1 MAITT
6 EDVHN
11 VANGLVE
18 AGEKPTLAAIRRVLG
33 GGSFTTISEAMKD
46 WKAQNQATAAPIK
59 EPAPSSL
66 TERIDALGAEIWAAA
81 IELANARLQS
91 EREAMEAARLEME
104 QAQAEAAELADQL
117 AADLEQLQVS
127 SAAEKEQLSARIA
140 ALLEQ
145 HEATRAEWQLAENHV
160 KRLEKD
166 TAVANA
172 ALEEAHHQIA
182 SMTGQIDDLK
192 TENRALRE
200 QLLTVNEALAK
211 TQSDLVR
218 IQATADA
225 QAESFKEQRQAVAQE
240 ASRQAE
246 RYSKVQAELDQA
258 KKDAGE
264 ARERAAE
271 LTGKLSA
278 LQEQNAAL
286 LSKVSAVRSDS
297 GKK

>member
-33 GGSFTTISEAMKD
+33 GGSFTTISEAMKS
-46 WKAQNQATAAPIK
+46 WKAQSQATAAPIK

-66 TERIDALGAEIWAAA
+66 TERIEALGAEIWAAA

-117 AADLEQLQVS
+117 AADLEQLQAS
-127 SAAEKEQLSARIA
+127 SAAETEQLNVRID

-145 HEATRAEWQLAENHV
+145 HEATRAEWQLAENQI

-182 SMTGQIDDLK
+182 SMNGQIDDLK
-192 TENRALRE
+192 SENRALRE
-200 QLLTVNEALAK
+200 QLLIANEALAK
-211 TQSDLVR
+211 TQSNLVR

-225 QAESFKEQRQAVAQE
+225 QTESFKAQRQAAAQE
-240 ASRQAE
+240 ACRQAE
-246 RYSKVQAELDQA
+246 RYTKVQGELDQA
-258 KKDAGE
+258 KKEAGE

-271 LTGKLSA
+271 LTGKLAA
-278 LQEQNAAL
+278 LQEQNTVL
-286 LSKVSAVRSDS
+286 LSKVFAVDPEE
-297 GKK
+297 KK